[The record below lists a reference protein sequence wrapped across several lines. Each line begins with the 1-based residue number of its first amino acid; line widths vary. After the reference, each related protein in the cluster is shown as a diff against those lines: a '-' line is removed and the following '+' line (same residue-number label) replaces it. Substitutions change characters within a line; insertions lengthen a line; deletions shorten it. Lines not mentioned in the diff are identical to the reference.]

1 MPFTP
6 ITTEY
11 AAEAHHSYTLP
22 GTAVTLSLPKTASG
36 ILMQALTENA
46 RFTLDGSNPTANKGF
61 QLKAGDPPLY
71 IQFTTGMVL
80 RFIAE
85 TAGSILEYE
94 YGA

>member
-11 AAEAHHSYTLP
+11 AAEAHHSYALP
-22 GTAVTLSLPKTASG
+22 GTVVTLSLPKTASG
-36 ILMQALTENA
+36 ILMQALTQNA
-46 RFTLDGSNPTANKGF
+46 RYTLDGSDPTASKGF
-61 QLKAGDPPLY
+61 QLKAGDAPLY
-71 IQFTTGMVL
+71 VQFTKGMAL
-80 RFIAE
+80 KFIAE